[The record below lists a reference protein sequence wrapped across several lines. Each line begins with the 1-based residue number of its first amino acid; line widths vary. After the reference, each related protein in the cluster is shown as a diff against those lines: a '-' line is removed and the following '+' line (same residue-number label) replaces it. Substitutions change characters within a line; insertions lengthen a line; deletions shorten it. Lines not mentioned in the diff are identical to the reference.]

1 MPDLP
6 ESGPY
11 RLANSPSH
19 MLHRAE
25 QLAAERFTQLVGDSI
40 TLRQFAV
47 LAAIAEA
54 PGASQSDLMRSTGV
68 DRSTL
73 ADMLTRMEKRDW
85 VTRTPSTSD
94 ARALSVRLAPGGVTV
109 LAATAKHARAADTAI
124 MDLLPKTKGRTF
136 LGTLTKL
143 LRLAEEA
150 AVKAERNAR
159 REAKRQA
166 RKNKR
171 AAAAAEK
178 KSEKKTRGKSE
189 AKKA

>member
-1 MPDLP
+1 MADLP

-11 RLANSPSH
+11 RLGSSPSH
-19 MLHRAE
+19 LLHRAE
-25 QLAAERFTQLVGDSI
+25 QLAAERFTQLVGDTI

-54 PGASQSDLMRSTGV
+54 PGASQSDLMRQTGV

-94 ARALSVRLAPGGVTV
+94 ARALSVRLAAGGVTM
-109 LAATAKHARAADTAI
+109 LAAATHHARAADAAI
-124 MDLLPKTKGRTF
+124 MDLLPKAKGRTF
-136 LGTLTKL
+136 LGTLGKL
-143 LRLAEEA
+143 AKLGEEA
-150 AVKAERNAR
+150 TAKAERNAR

-166 RKNKR
+166 RKTKR
-171 AAAAAEK
+171 EANK
-178 KSEKKTRGKSE
+178 KSRTHAAKPASKKV
-189 AKKA
+189 